1 MRANLRK
8 RKATRLRLEN
18 MALQRFL
25 QLCAVVALTTMA
37 ACGGNGSESPTPPPP
52 PPPSP
57 SFTLGFD
64 PTSVALVPGNAINVS
79 VSATP
84 LNGFSSQVGVQI
96 SGLPTGVSASPPSLS
111 LAVGTPQVV
120 TLSALST
127 TPVFSGSLTFTGTS
141 GSLVI
146 PAKLPLSIAAVL
158 PSANTPP
165 SRTRYVR
172 TDATTEYFG
181 SLNAHWIVYNPNTSQ
196 FYVSDPQSNH
206 VFVLDAASEKQV
218 ASISVPGAYGMDDTP
233 DHKTLYVGTE
243 IGDVYTIDTAS
254 NSVSNRYIA
263 SQIGPN
269 GFNALSALVLSNGN
283 VALLG
288 AAGGIPSV
296 DGSPSF
302 AVWSPTQNSSTVYA
316 TAYGAGQIRAPFT
329 VVCGNMMGNIG
340 GFVRSPDRTKII
352 IGSIDSDD
360 TLCQVDGSTGQN
372 SSVTAEGSFS
382 TTHITISPDGKYII
396 LPSYPNQV
404 IVYNAQTLNQITTFN
419 VSGEVASDVGMAVSA
434 DSSTLFVPSE
444 VIVYAYSLTTYE
456 QTGWTPNIFLTPS
469 SGGSAVGPINNP
481 DLQAVDGT
489 GLFAGPMEEGVGFI
503 DTAALQT
510 GAVGTGYTNAY
521 LNPAAGPP
529 SGGTDIQWGGPTTT
543 LDKNKIYVGSQ
554 TATFDSFTGDL
565 VNATTPEGAWG
576 PADIYVYTTDGGV
589 QIVPEGFSYG
599 PTVLE
604 VTPNASTSDGGGTG
618 VIYGYGLGPLTA
630 TSIPSDLQITVGG
643 KRAVITGFETNA
655 YGLASPPFQLEAVA
669 YTIPP
674 GAVGSADVTVT
685 NSSGAAI
692 QAGGMTYLP
701 ATQQFPLAG
710 AQLVQGIYDS
720 HNDQYYFTDTDQVRV
735 FSLSQGK
742 WLSPIPIPTP
752 AGTTQR
758 LWGIAL
764 SPDGSKLA
772 ISDAM
777 AGVIYTLDPVN
788 PSSVKTY
795 SIGSSGPAA
804 PYTFPCGVAISD
816 AGNVYFAVFDLAG
829 TGDQG
834 FFKLNTSTGAVT
846 SYGYDNP
853 GLGATDAN
861 LRTVISSDNS
871 RVYFND
877 DGYVFSIQTATD
889 MIVSA
894 SDNPG
899 CCYGDYDLT
908 LASGQ
913 QQFEASSFL
922 YDATLDAES
931 FYALNDR
938 EVLNISYVYGAKL
951 APDGGLLFQ
960 PSTYGIDVLDG
971 RLGNLVTRISVPFAL
986 STNYDALVNDGKD
999 NTLIAITGA
1008 TGDGIAVLNLTSI
1021 SEPAPLPY
1029 VEKRP
1034 AAGLVSQQL
1043 PPGTASSANAAA
1055 RRKAAM
1061 SHSVKHVTRANFP
1074 RHR

>member
-1 MRANLRK
+1 MN
-8 RKATRLRLEN
+8 RLLLVTTVL
-18 MALQRFL
+18 ALCL
-25 QLCAVVALTTMA
+25 LS
-37 ACGGNGSESPTPPPP
+37 ACGGGASGGTTGGGNPPQTPNFALSVSPM
-52 PPPSP
+52 S
-57 SFTLGFD
+57 L
-64 PTSVALVPGNAINVS
+64 SVAIGGSNSII
-79 VSATP
+79 VSAVGE
-84 LNGFSSQVGVQI
+84 NGFSSEVTAQI
-96 SGLPTGVSASPPSLS
+96 TGMPGGVSVSPASLS
-111 LAVGTPQVV
+111 LVVGTPQVV
-120 TLSALST
+120 NFTAAA
-127 TPVFSGSLTFTGTS
+127 GAATFNGPITITGTS
-141 GSLVI
+141 GSVTHASQVTLSVS
-146 PAKLPLSIAAVL
+146 ADTVSGNAPL
-158 PSANTPP
+158 

-172 TDATTEYFG
+172 TDAATLYFG
-181 SLNAHWIVYNPNTSQ
+181 SLNAHWVVYNPNTSQ
-196 FYVSDPQSNH
+196 FYMSDPQSNH

-254 NSVSNRYIA
+254 NTVSNRYMA

-269 GFNALSALVLSNGN
+269 GFHALSALVLSNGN

-316 TAYGAGQIRAPFT
+316 TAYGAGQTSATFT

-360 TLCQVDGSTGQN
+360 TLCQIDGSTGQN
-372 SSVTAEGSFS
+372 SSVTVQGSFS

-396 LPSYPNQV
+396 VPSYPNQV
-404 IVYNAQTLNQITTFN
+404 IVYNAQTLNQITAFN

-444 VIVYAYSLTTYE
+444 VIVYAYSLTTY
-456 QTGWTPNIFLTPS
+456 QQIGWTPNIFLTPDFV
-469 SGGSAVGPINNP
+469 GAMGAVGPINNP
-481 DLQAVDGT
+481 VLQAVDGT

-503 DTAALQT
+503 DTSALQT
-510 GAVGTGYTNAY
+510 GAVGTGFTNAY
-521 LNPAAGPP
+521 LNPAAGPL
-529 SGGTDIQWGGPTTT
+529 SGGTNIQWGGPTTT
-543 LDKNKIYVGSQ
+543 LDKNKVYVGSQ
-554 TATFDSFTGDL
+554 TATFDSFSGDL
-565 VNATTPEGAWG
+565 VNATTPEGAPG
-576 PADIYVYTTDGGV
+576 PADLYAYTTDGGV
-589 QIVPEGFSYG
+589 QIIPEGFSYG
-599 PTVLE
+599 PTLLE
-604 VTPNASTSDGGGTG
+604 VTPNASTSDGGGTS
-618 VIYGYGLGPLTA
+618 VLYGYGLGPVTA
-630 TSIPSDLQITVGG
+630 TSIPPDLQVTVGG
-643 KRAVITGFETNA
+643 KRAVITGFESNA

-669 YTIPP
+669 YTIPQ

-685 NSSGAAI
+685 NASGTAT
-692 QAGGMTYLP
+692 QPGGMTYLP

-720 HNDQYYFTDTDQVRV
+720 YNDQYYFTDTNQIRV
-735 FSLSQGK
+735 FSLSQGQ
-742 WLSPIPIPTP
+742 WLPPIPIPAP
-752 AGTTQR
+752 PGTTQR

-777 AGVIYTLDPVN
+777 AGVIYTLDPAN
-788 PSSVKTY
+788 PASVKTY

-846 SYGYDNP
+846 SYGVDNP
-853 GLGATDAN
+853 GLGSTDAN
-861 LRTVISSDNS
+861 LRTVISSDNT

-877 DGYVFSIQTATD
+877 DGYVFSIDTATD
-889 MIVSA
+889 KILSA
-894 SDNPG
+894 SDFPG

-913 QQFEASSFL
+913 PQFEASSFL

-960 PSTYGIDVLDG
+960 PSTNGIDVLDG
-971 RLGNLVTRISVPFAL
+971 RLGNLLTRISLPLAL
-986 STNYDALVNDGKD
+986 STNYDALVDDGKD
-999 NTLIAITGA
+999 NTLVAITGA
-1008 TGDGIAVLNLTSI
+1008 TGNGIAVLNLTSI

-1029 VEKRP
+1029 VKRKP
-1034 AAGLVSQQL
+1034 AAAGVVAQQL
-1043 PPGTASSANAAA
+1043 PPSTPSSANPAA
-1055 RRKAAM
+1055 RRRAAM
-1061 SHSVKHVTRANFP
+1061 SHSIKHVTRADFP
-1074 RHR
+1074 RPR